1 MQENYCC
8 DKLYSQNK
16 SNNLLTF
23 FTLPYKWGKMA
34 ISPTRENSK
43 FKLLFLY
50 CISFK
55 SLNRYMRQ
63 SWLNDLSMSI
73 FLFSKLGNISDI
85 NWFMAWFHL
94 ECIEKRLELCKYF
107 IGLYKYILYSLNI
120 DRLVFYANF
129 SNISVISWRIHW
141 IKKSE
146 TSNMCLFVIQNSTI
160 LFIKTHI

>member
-1 MQENYCC
+1 MINYIPRINQIIYWHSLRYLTSEV
-8 DKLYSQNK
+8 KWQFRLREKIVNSNYYSYIAY
-16 SNNLLTF
+16 L
-23 FTLPYKWGKMA
+23 
-34 ISPTRENSK
+34 
-43 FKLLFLY
+43 
-50 CISFK
+50 
-55 SLNRYMRQ
+55 LNRSRDIW
-63 SWLNDLSMSI
+63 SWLNDLSMSV

-120 DRLVFYANF
+120 DWLVFYANF